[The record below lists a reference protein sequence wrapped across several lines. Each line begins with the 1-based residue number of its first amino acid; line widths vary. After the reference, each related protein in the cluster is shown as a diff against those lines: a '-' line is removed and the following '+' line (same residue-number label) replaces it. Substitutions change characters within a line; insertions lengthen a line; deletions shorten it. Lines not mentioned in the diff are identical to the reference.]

1 MSFKSLAFSF
11 RLGATTVGNIIYTT
25 CEAIWDQ
32 LVHIHMPQ
40 PTMEHLKKIANDY
53 SEKWQFPN
61 CIGSID
67 GKHCRIKKPK
77 HSGSEYFNYRKF
89 FSLVLQAV
97 ADADKKF
104 IVIEVGGRGKQSDG
118 GTFHYSRLNR
128 QLENKT
134 FNMPPPQVLP
144 STDKQLPMVL
154 IGDEAYPLKEYLMR
168 PYPQRN
174 IDQNKDTFNKRLS
187 RARKCIECA
196 FGILCAKW
204 RILNKSIETNVK
216 HARLIIKTACL
227 LHNITMAKDVYAER
241 HLHLINQIASQNLE
255 SSTRQNNS
263 STVRARAIRNDFKDY
278 FNNYHQ
284 DNQ

>member
-1 MSFKSLAFSF
+1 MTVTTFDYILNAVQTQLSKPETNFIALTISPAQKLLLTLRYLSTGMSFQSLAFSF

-53 SEKWQFPN
+53 YEKWQFPN

-154 IGDEAYPLKEYLMR
+154 IGDEAYPLKVV
-168 PYPQRN
+168 
-174 IDQNKDTFNKRLS
+174 KS
-187 RARKCIECA
+187 RVA
-196 FGILCAKW
+196 
-204 RILNKSIETNVK
+204 
-216 HARLIIKTACL
+216 
-227 LHNITMAKDVYAER
+227 
-241 HLHLINQIASQNLE
+241 
-255 SSTRQNNS
+255 
-263 STVRARAIRNDFKDY
+263 
-278 FNNYHQ
+278 
-284 DNQ
+284 